1 MKRMTGKIW
10 LLVLIP
16 VLLTAQGDIYPP
28 PTQLVTIPT
37 AGTLARG
44 SYSLEMDIQRKG
56 GMIMALSTGLTN
68 RFQFGLSYGA
78 GNLVGD
84 DTIRWYPRPEASL
97 KYLLIDETTGA
108 PGIALGIN
116 TQGFGTYSDST
127 GRYDQK
133 AYGAYLTASKNWR
146 TFLGNLGLHAG
157 MNLNFTETD
166 DGDKDPNLYAGIDL
180 ELNPELTLLLE
191 YSAALNENDKTARN
205 MSLTQNGYLNGGV
218 RWTFVDK
225 LHLEV
230 AFKNLLFDRDKIQ
243 SFNREFKITYIE
255 FF

>member
-1 MKRMTGKIW
+1 M
-10 LLVLIP
+10 LVG
-16 VLLTAQGDIYPP
+16 QDNSYPP
-28 PTQLVTIPT
+28 PTRMVTIPT

-56 GMIMALSTGLTN
+56 GMIISLATGLTD

-78 GNLVGD
+78 GNMVGD
-84 DTIRWYPRPEASL
+84 DTIRWYPRPEANI
-97 KYLLIDETTGA
+97 KYLLIDETTKS

-116 TQGFGTYSDST
+116 TQGFGAYNDST
-127 GRYDQK
+127 ERYDQK
-133 AYGAYLTASKNWR
+133 AYGSYVVASKNWK

-157 MNLNFTETD
+157 MNYNFTENK
-166 DGDKDPNLYAGIDL
+166 DGDKDPNLFAGFDL
-180 ELNPELTLLLE
+180 ELNPELTLMAE
-191 YSAALNENDKTARN
+191 YNAALNENDKNARN
-205 MSLTQNGYLNGGV
+205 MSLTKNGYLNAGI

-230 AFKNLLFDRDKIQ
+230 SFKNLLFDKEKIQ

-255 FF
+255 YF

>member
-1 MKRMTGKIW
+1 MKILYKAIII
-10 LLVLIP
+10 LLPLAI
-16 VLLTAQGDIYPP
+16 LAQELYPP
-28 PTQLVTIPT
+28 PTRIVTIPT

-44 SYSLEMDIQRKG
+44 CYSLEMDIQRKG
-56 GMIMALSTGLTN
+56 GMIIALTTGLTD

-84 DTIRWYPRPEASL
+84 DTIRWYPRPEANL
-97 KYLLIDETTGA
+97 KYLLIDENEKA

-116 TQGFGTYSDST
+116 TQGFGAYSDST

-133 AYGAYLTASKNWR
+133 AYGAYLAASKNWK
-146 TFLGNLGLHAG
+146 TFLGNVGLHAG

-166 DGDKDPNLYAGIDL
+166 DGDRDPNLFAGFDI
-180 ELNPELTLLLE
+180 ELNPELTVLAE
-191 YSAALNENDKTARN
+191 YNAALNENEKTARN
-205 MSLTQNGYLNGGV
+205 MSLAKSGYLNAGV

-225 LHLEV
+225 LHFEV
-230 AFKNLLFDRDKIQ
+230 SFKNLLFDKEMIQ

-255 FF
+255 YF

>member
-1 MKRMTGKIW
+1 MKLNRIIIIISLITMT
-10 LLVLIP
+10 LI
-16 VLLTAQGDIYPP
+16 AQENTYPP
-28 PTQLVTIPT
+28 PTRIVTIPT

-56 GMIMALSTGLTN
+56 GMILSLTTGLTN

-78 GNLVGD
+78 ANLVGD
-84 DTIRWYPRPEASL
+84 DTIRWYPRPEANL
-97 KYLLIDETTGA
+97 KYLLIDETSKS

-116 TQGFGTYSDST
+116 TQGYGSFTDST

-133 AYGAYLTASKNWR
+133 AYGAYLAASKNWR
-146 TFLGNLGLHAG
+146 TFLGNFGFHAG

-166 DGDKDPNLYAGIDL
+166 DGDKDPNLFAGFDL
-180 ELNPELTLLLE
+180 ELNPELTLLAE
-191 YSAALNENDKTARN
+191 YSAALNENEKTAKE
-205 MSLTQNGYLNGGV
+205 MSLTKSGYLNAGI

-230 AFKNLLFDRDKIQ
+230 NFKNLLFDKEKIQ

-255 FF
+255 YF